1 MITLLHRALW
11 RYALLLGL
19 SMVGPAHADPAKQ
32 ACEVPAYLLTSESS
46 LPKVQ
51 AAVKPDG
58 KLNILVIGSRS
69 AVIGLSDQTAA
80 FPSRLQAYLTEK
92 LPGVAVNVALELQV
106 KKTAEEMAP
115 TLEKLVED
123 KKPDLVIWQTGTVD
137 AMRQVDGEDFRNA
150 LDEGVAAMKKVG
162 TDVIL
167 MNLQYSP
174 RTESMISGSA
184 YLDNMRVVAQQ
195 HDAPLFDRFAIMR
208 QWNENGD
215 FDLFSPA
222 PGMELAKRV
231 HDCLGRALSSFVIE
245 TAHIKTM
252 DLRIQR

>member
-1 MITLLHRALW
+1 MTSLLHRPPW
-11 RYALLLGL
+11 RYALLSLL
-19 SMVGPAHADPAKQ
+19 LATGPAQAEPPKQ

-46 LPKVQ
+46 LPKVK

-69 AVIGLSDQTAA
+69 SVIGLSDHSAA
-80 FPSRLQAYLTEK
+80 YPTRLQAYLSEK
-92 LPGVAVNVALELQV
+92 LPGVAVDVALELQV

-115 TLEKLVED
+115 TLGKLVED
-123 KKPDLVIWQTGTVD
+123 RKPDLVIWQTGTVD
-137 AMRQVDGEDFRNA
+137 AMRQVDGDDFRNA
-150 LDEGVAAMKKVG
+150 LDDGVAAMQKAG

-174 RTESMISGSA
+174 RTETMISGSA

-245 TAHIKTM
+245 TAHIKTA

>member
-1 MITLLHRALW
+1 MTLLHRTPL
-11 RYALLLGL
+11 RHALLLGL
-19 SMVGPAHADPAKQ
+19 LMAGPAQAAEPSKL

-46 LPKVQ
+46 LPKVK

-58 KLNILVIGSRS
+58 KLNVLVIGSRS
-69 AVIGLSDQTAA
+69 SVIGLSDHSAA
-80 FPSRLQAYLTEK
+80 FPSRLQAYLAEK
-92 LPGVAVNVALELQV
+92 LPGVTVDVALELQV

-115 TLEKLVED
+115 TLGKLVED
-123 KKPDLVIWQTGTVD
+123 RKPDLVIWQTGTVD

-150 LDEGVAAMKKVG
+150 LDDGVAAMQKAG

-215 FDLFSPA
+215 FDLFNPP
-222 PGMELAKRV
+222 PGMELAKQV
-231 HDCLGRALSSFVIE
+231 HDCLGRALSVFVIE
-245 TAHIKTM
+245 TAHIKTA